1 MQDGW
6 TPLHLAIQSRNRD
19 IAKVLL
25 VNGAD
30 KTRRTKVLF
39 HIFLLISNIHQKKYF
54 TVIAALRFVLFHKT
68 SCVAYED
75 IRFMLSIRQLFDI
88 PATTCPSSYLDE

>member
-54 TVIAALRFVLFHKT
+54 TVVAALRFVLFHKT
-68 SCVAYED
+68 SCVASNT
-75 IRFMLSIRQLFDI
+75 MMSIRQLFDI